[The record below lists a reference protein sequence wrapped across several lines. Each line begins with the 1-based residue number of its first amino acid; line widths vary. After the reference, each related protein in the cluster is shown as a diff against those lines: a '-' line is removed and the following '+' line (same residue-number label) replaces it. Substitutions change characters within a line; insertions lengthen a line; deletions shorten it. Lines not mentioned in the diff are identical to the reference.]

1 MTKGTPEV
9 LWALGW
15 ECGGGPEARVAAVR
29 GMRRREKI
37 TKVHQKTLGVMD
49 RFTIM
54 IVEMLL
60 QCLPMLK
67 LNKLYTSNT
76 CIYYVSVIP

>member
-1 MTKGTPEV
+1 M
-9 LWALGW
+9 LGQG
-15 ECGGGPEARVAAVR
+15 CGGGPEAGVTEVR
-29 GMRRREKI
+29 GMRHAGEEI
-37 TKVHQKTLGVMD
+37 TKVHQETLGVMD

-67 LNKLYTSNT
+67 LNKLHTSNM
-76 CIYYVSVIP
+76 CIYYMSVIP